1 MEREG
6 TAMAIDPDY
15 LLNID
20 LPEVRQPVGPQEY
33 ALYALSVGVGQNP
46 MDERQL
52 RYVGGFETVDPFPSI
67 PVVLGHPG
75 FWLSDPKTGV
85 DAVRLV
91 HGEQGMTIHA
101 PCPQSG
107 TVVGKTRV
115 TGLVDKGEGRGALLY
130 WEKELRD
137 GDAGTLLATTR
148 STVFLRG
155 DGGFGGPAGPVKTPH
170 AMPATEPEVTFDAA
184 VRPEQAL
191 LYRWQ
196 GDDNPLHRTPSV
208 AAKAGFDRPI
218 LHGLCTFGMAAH
230 ALLATLC
237 DYDASRFRGIDLR
250 FSAVVFPGETL
261 RTEMWR
267 DGSFRTRV
275 LERDKVVIDNGI
287 LDYAP

>member
-1 MEREG
+1 
-6 TAMAIDPDY
+6 MAIDPDY

-20 LPEVRQPVGPQEY
+20 LPEVRQTVGPRDY
-33 ALYALSVGVGQNP
+33 ALYALSIGVGQDP
-46 MDERQL
+46 LDERQL
-52 RYVGGFETVDPFPSI
+52 RYVGGFEEIEPFPAM

-91 HGEQGMTIHA
+91 HGEQGMTVHA
-101 PCPQSG
+101 PCPAEG
-107 TVVGKTRV
+107 VVVGKTRV

-137 GDAGTLLATTR
+137 ADAGTLLATTR

-155 DGGFGGPAGPVKTPH
+155 DGGFGGPSGPVKQAH
-170 AMPATEPEVTFDAA
+170 KMPETDPELSFESK

-196 GDDNPLHRTPSV
+196 GDDNPLHRTPEV
-208 AAKAGFDRPI
+208 ASKAGFDRPI
-218 LHGLCTFGMAAH
+218 LHGLCTMGMACH
-230 ALLATLC
+230 GLLAVLC
-237 DYDASRFRGIDLR
+237 DYDASRFRGVDLR
-250 FSAVVFPGETL
+250 FTAVVFPGETL
-261 RTEMWR
+261 RTEIWR

-275 LERDKVVIDNGI
+275 LERDKIVIDNGKF
-287 LDYAP
+287 DYIR